1 MQFTNI
7 GVFNTTMCWEA
18 KASSVVSKA
27 DHHKGAR
34 FLGLIHVR
42 VPEAFAA
49 FGKKYIESSMFT
61 SKENA

>member
-1 MQFTNI
+1 
-7 GVFNTTMCWEA
+7 MCWEA